1 MKNKIHPIILL
12 LGFII
17 FFSTCLNNGH
27 GTSTSPELPQ
37 WQVGDWWKVDIEI
50 SGEVNL
56 VGTTTYTVVSD
67 NTDVSQNGQNL
78 NCYQIDVSGG
88 GTLSGNIDGNE
99 IGGTWTVTEQ
109 QYYTKSDQSWV
120 AVYSIYEETFSL
132 NDDTNS
138 GTTTISLV
146 QDGTITSRTTYET
159 TYNPPFEANK
169 GFPLTVGKSWSA
181 ATTETT
187 KTQTTINGSTDST
200 TDSEAYTKTFEV
212 LRKESVTLSIGEVE
226 TYVTKRTDPDG
237 AYAES
242 YYSPEVG
249 FDVKQIEYDSNGTIQ
264 MTLELSD
271 YGYQTTGNDPQV
283 LTTET
288 FQILIIVSIIA
299 ISAIAAIYLFLRKKN
314 ADNQSQPNDV
324 SSLSVASSKFSH
336 VLPN

>member
-1 MKNKIHPIILL
+1 MKNKAPTIILL
-12 LGFII
+12 LGFIL
-17 FFSTCLNNGH
+17 FFSICLNNGY
-27 GTSTSPELPQ
+27 GTPTSPELPR
-37 WQVGDWWKVDIEI
+37 WQVGNWWKLDIEV
-50 SGEVNL
+50 SGEINL
-56 VGTTTYTVVSD
+56 VGTYTFTVVSD
-67 NTDVSQNGQNL
+67 NVDVSQNGQNF
-78 NCYQIDVSGG
+78 NCYQIDLSGG

-99 IGGTWTVTEQ
+99 IEGTWTATER

-120 AVYSIYEETFSL
+120 AIYSTYEKTFSL
-132 NDDTNS
+132 NDDNNS
-138 GTTTISLV
+138 GTTQISLV
-146 QDGTITSRTTYET
+146 ADEITSKTTYET

-187 KTQTTINGSTDST
+187 KTQIIVNGNTEST
-200 TDSEAYTKTFEV
+200 TDSEAYTKTFVV

-237 AYAES
+237 AYAEI

-264 MTLELSD
+264 ITLELSD
-271 YGYQTTGNDPQV
+271 YEYETTGDNPQ
-283 LTTET
+283 LFTTET
-288 FQILIIVSIIA
+288 FQILIIFSIIA
-299 ISAIAAIYLFLRKKN
+299 VSAIAAIYLLLKKKK

-324 SSLSVASSKFSH
+324 SSLTVASPKFSH